1 MKKNLCFSLCII
13 LLLLNACTSTV
24 EENKISGKTSK
35 NGMVVSAHPE
45 ASKVG
50 VEILKKGGNA
60 VDAACAVEFA
70 LSVCYPAAGNIGGG
84 GFMVFRFNDGTTDAI
99 DFREKAPGLAD
110 RDMYLD
116 DEGNVIKGKSTRTH
130 FAAGVPGTVDGTIEA
145 HKKYGKL
152 KFKDIIQPSID
163 MARKG
168 FPVTK
173 AQARSFNGMKKTLL
187 ERNLPG
193 VAFIKDS
200 EEWKEGDLLVQED
213 LAKTLELIKEKGRD
227 GFYSGVN
234 AGLIVEEMKRGG
246 GLISLEDLQNYKSI
260 WRKPVSGNYKDYKI
274 ISMPPS
280 SSGGIALIQ
289 MLKMVEPFPLRDW
302 GWNSVK
308 TVHVMTEAERR
319 AYADRAMHLGDS
331 DFYPVPQEELMDDN
345 YLKNR
350 MIDMSM
356 EEASLSSDINHGD
369 IPPQESEETTH
380 FSVIDKWR
388 NSVSVTTTLNG
399 GYGCGIVVAG
409 AGFLLNNEMDDFSIK
424 PGFPNIYGLVGGEA
438 NAIEGNK
445 RMLSCM
451 TPTIV
456 EKNNELYMVVGTP
469 GGSTIITSVFQTI
482 LNVLE
487 HNMSMQEAVSAGRF
501 HHQWFP
507 EHISV
512 ERNALDSL
520 VILGL
525 KDKGHKIRPRGAI
538 GRVDAILVLKNGLL
552 QAGAD
557 NRGDDY
563 AAGY

>member
-1 MKKNLCFSLCII
+1 ML
-13 LLLLNACTSTV
+13 
-24 EENKISGKTSK
+24 
-35 NGMVVSAHPE
+35 
-45 ASKVG
+45 
-50 VEILKKGGNA
+50 
-60 VDAACAVEFA
+60 
-70 LSVCYPAAGNIGGG
+70 
-84 GFMVFRFNDGTTDAI
+84 FRSYFFDC
-99 DFREKAPGLAD
+99 
-110 RDMYLD
+110 
-116 DEGNVIKGKSTRTH
+116 STRTH

-557 NRGDDY
+557 NRGDEY